1 MVRTRELLI
10 DVARQLFARKGVAA
24 TTMNDIAE
32 ASGKGR
38 RTIYTYFKNKNEIY
52 WAVVEAESE
61 HLYARL
67 EGLANRDLPPEEK
80 LLNYINTRLE
90 AVKEAVVRNGTLRA
104 EFFRDI
110 LKVEKARRSIDV
122 REEARGGSL
131 AEYPYRRSGAGGVSY
146 PQRDGY
152 GFGVA
157 LCLAGARCALYPR
170 QLCRVGHRPVEV
182 EGLHTGFHLVWHKT
196 IRLLTGGGEATR
208 CPA

>member
-10 DVARQLFARKGVAA
+10 DVARQLFARQGVAA

-52 WAVVEAESE
+52 WAVVEAESR

-67 EGLANRDLPPEEK
+67 EGLTNRDLPPD
-80 LLNYINTRLE
+80 INIRLE

-110 LKVEKARRSIDV
+110 WKVEKARRSIDL
-122 REEARGGSL
+122 RE
-131 AEYPYRRSGAGGVSY
+131 
-146 PQRDGY
+146 
-152 GFGVA
+152 VA
-157 LCLAGARCALYPR
+157 LLRSILSEGVEQGVFHIPNVTATASVLHYALR
-170 QLCRVGHRPVEV
+170 
-182 EGLHTGFHLVWHKT
+182 GLDVPY
-196 IRLLTGGGEATR
+196 IRNNFSESGIDRSRLKDYILDFILYGIKR
-208 CPA
+208 

>member
-10 DVARQLFARKGVAA
+10 DVARQLFARQGVAA

-52 WAVVEAESE
+52 WAVVEAESR

-67 EGLANRDLPPEEK
+67 EGLTNRDLPPEEK
-80 LLNYINTRLE
+80 LLNYINIRLE

-110 LKVEKARRSIDV
+110 WKVEKARRSIEL
-122 REEARGGSL
+122 RE
-131 AEYPYRRSGAGGVSY
+131 
-146 PQRDGY
+146 
-152 GFGVA
+152 VA
-157 LCLAGARCALYPR
+157 LLRSIWREGVEKGVVNIPNVTATASVLHYALR
-170 QLCRVGHRPVEV
+170 
-182 EGLHTGFHLVWHKT
+182 GLDVPY
-196 IRLLTGGGEATR
+196 IRNNFSESGIDRSRLKDYILDFILYGIKR
-208 CPA
+208 

>member
-10 DVARQLFARKGVAA
+10 DVARQLFARQGVAA

-52 WAVVEAESE
+52 WAVVEAESK

-67 EGLANRDLPPEEK
+67 EGLTNRDLPPEEK
-80 LLNYINTRLE
+80 LLNYINIRLE

-110 LKVEKARRSIDV
+110 WKVEKARRSIDL
-122 REEARGGSL
+122 RE
-131 AEYPYRRSGAGGVSY
+131 
-146 PQRDGY
+146 
-152 GFGVA
+152 VA
-157 LCLAGARCALYPR
+157 LLRSILSEGVEQGVFHIPTASVLHYALR
-170 QLCRVGHRPVEV
+170 
-182 EGLHTGFHLVWHKT
+182 GLDVPY
-196 IRLLTGGGEATR
+196 IRNNFSESGIDRSRLKDYILDFILYGIKR
-208 CPA
+208 

>member
-10 DVARQLFARKGVAA
+10 DVARQLFARQGVAA

-52 WAVVEAESE
+52 WAVVEAESK

-67 EGLANRDLPPEEK
+67 EGLTNRDLPPEEK
-80 LLNYINTRLE
+80 LLNYINIRLE

-110 LKVEKARRSIDV
+110 WKVEKARRSID
-122 REEARGGSL
+122 S
-131 AEYPYRRSGAGGVSY
+131 VSY
-146 PQRDGY
+146 
-152 GFGVA
+152 
-157 LCLAGARCALYPR
+157 
-170 QLCRVGHRPVEV
+170 
-182 EGLHTGFHLVWHKT
+182 THLTLPTK
-196 IRLLTGGGEATR
+196 A
-208 CPA
+208 

>member
-10 DVARQLFARKGVAA
+10 DVARQLFARQGVAA

-52 WAVVEAESE
+52 WAVVEAESK

-67 EGLANRDLPPEEK
+67 EGLTNRDLPPE
-80 LLNYINTRLE
+80 RACACRAGAGQSE

-110 LKVEKARRSIDV
+110 WKVEKARRSIDL
-122 REEARGGSL
+122 RE
-131 AEYPYRRSGAGGVSY
+131 
-146 PQRDGY
+146 
-152 GFGVA
+152 VA
-157 LCLAGARCALYPR
+157 LLRSILSEGVEQGVFHIPNVTATASVLHYALR
-170 QLCRVGHRPVEV
+170 
-182 EGLHTGFHLVWHKT
+182 GLDVPY
-196 IRLLTGGGEATR
+196 IRNNFSESGIDRSRLKDYILDFILYGIKR
-208 CPA
+208 

>member
-80 LLNYINTRLE
+80 LLNYINTDMYPEMITVFLPTRQEYLHISSTL
-90 AVKEAVVRNGTLRA
+90 VKDALRFHKSVDA
-104 EFFRDI
+104 YVPEEIRGDLI
-110 LKVEKARRSIDV
+110 IHLQ
-122 REEARGGSL
+122 EEANKH
-131 AEYPYRRSGAGGVSY
+131 V
-146 PQRDGY
+146 
-152 GFGVA
+152 
-157 LCLAGARCALYPR
+157 
-170 QLCRVGHRPVEV
+170 
-182 EGLHTGFHLVWHKT
+182 
-196 IRLLTGGGEATR
+196 
-208 CPA
+208 

>member
-80 LLNYINTRLE
+80 LLHYINTRLE
-90 AVKEAVVRNGTLRA
+90 VEQGVFHIPNVTATASVLHYALRGLDVPYIRDNFA
-104 EFFRDI
+104 ESGIERSRLKDYI
-110 LKVEKARRSIDV
+110 LDFI
-122 REEARGGSL
+122 L
-131 AEYPYRRSGAGGVSY
+131 
-146 PQRDGY
+146 Y
-152 GFGVA
+152 GIK
-157 LCLAGARCALYPR
+157 R
-170 QLCRVGHRPVEV
+170 
-182 EGLHTGFHLVWHKT
+182 
-196 IRLLTGGGEATR
+196 
-208 CPA
+208 

>member
-10 DVARQLFARKGVAA
+10 DVARQLFARQGVAA

-52 WAVVEAESE
+52 WAVVEAESK

-67 EGLANRDLPPEEK
+67 EGLTNRDLPPEEK
-80 LLNYINTRLE
+80 LLNYINIRLE

-110 LKVEKARRSIDV
+110 WKVEQARKNIDMHEVVLLKGILKEGVDRGDFRIISVSATASVLHYALRGLDVPYIRNNFSESGIDRSRLKDYILDFI
-122 REEARGGSL
+122 L
-131 AEYPYRRSGAGGVSY
+131 
-146 PQRDGY
+146 Y
-152 GFGVA
+152 GIK
-157 LCLAGARCALYPR
+157 R
-170 QLCRVGHRPVEV
+170 
-182 EGLHTGFHLVWHKT
+182 
-196 IRLLTGGGEATR
+196 
-208 CPA
+208 

>member
-10 DVARQLFARKGVAA
+10 DVARQLFARQGVAA

-52 WAVVEAESE
+52 WAVVEAESK

-67 EGLANRDLPPEEK
+67 EGLTNRDLPPEEK
-80 LLNYINTRLE
+80 LLNYINIRLE

-110 LKVEKARRSIDV
+110 WKVEKARRSIDL
-122 REEARGGSL
+122 RE
-131 AEYPYRRSGAGGVSY
+131 
-146 PQRDGY
+146 
-152 GFGVA
+152 VA
-157 LCLAGARCALYPR
+157 LLRSILSEGVEQGVFHILNVTATASVLHYALR
-170 QLCRVGHRPVEV
+170 
-182 EGLHTGFHLVWHKT
+182 GLDVPY
-196 IRLLTGGGEATR
+196 IRNNFSESGIDRSRLKDYILDFILYGIKR
-208 CPA
+208 

>member
-10 DVARQLFARKGVAA
+10 DVARQLFARQGVAA

-52 WAVVEAESE
+52 WAVVEAESK

-67 EGLANRDLPPEEK
+67 EGLTNRDLPPEEK
-80 LLNYINTRLE
+80 LLNYINIRLE

-110 LKVEKARRSIDV
+110 WEVALLRSILSEGVEQGVFHIPNVTATASVLHYALRGLDV
-122 REEARGGSL
+122 
-131 AEYPYRRSGAGGVSY
+131 PYIRNNFSESGIDRSRLKDY
-146 PQRDGY
+146 ILDFILY
-152 GFGVA
+152 GIK
-157 LCLAGARCALYPR
+157 R
-170 QLCRVGHRPVEV
+170 
-182 EGLHTGFHLVWHKT
+182 
-196 IRLLTGGGEATR
+196 
-208 CPA
+208 

>member
-10 DVARQLFARKGVAA
+10 DVARQLFARQGVAA

-52 WAVVEAESE
+52 WAVVEAESK

-67 EGLANRDLPPEEK
+67 EGLTNRDLPPEEK
-80 LLNYINTRLE
+80 LLNYINIRLE

-110 LKVEKARRSIDV
+110 WKVEKARRSIDL
-122 REEARGGSL
+122 RE
-131 AEYPYRRSGAGGVSY
+131 
-146 PQRDGY
+146 
-152 GFGVA
+152 VA
-157 LCLAGARCALYPR
+157 LLRSILSEGVEQCVFHFPYVSATASVLHYALR
-170 QLCRVGHRPVEV
+170 
-182 EGLHTGFHLVWHKT
+182 GLDVPY
-196 IRLLTGGGEATR
+196 IRNNFSESGIDRSRLKDYILDFILYGIKR
-208 CPA
+208 

>member
-10 DVARQLFARKGVAA
+10 DVARQLFARQGVAA

-52 WAVVEAESE
+52 WAVVEAESK

-67 EGLANRDLPPEEK
+67 EGLTNRDLPPEEK
-80 LLNYINTRLE
+80 LLNYINIRLE

-110 LKVEKARRSIDV
+110 WKVEKARRSIDL
-122 REEARGGSL
+122 RE
-131 AEYPYRRSGAGGVSY
+131 
-146 PQRDGY
+146 
-152 GFGVA
+152 VA
-157 LCLAGARCALYPR
+157 LLRSILSEGVEQGVFHMPNGTANASVLHYALR
-170 QLCRVGHRPVEV
+170 
-182 EGLHTGFHLVWHKT
+182 GLDGPY
-196 IRLLTGGGEATR
+196 IRNNFSESGIDRSRLKDYILDFILYGIKR
-208 CPA
+208 

>member
-10 DVARQLFARKGVAA
+10 DVARQLFARQGVAA

-52 WAVVEAESE
+52 WAVVEAESR

-67 EGLANRDLPPEEK
+67 EGLTNRDLPPEEK
-80 LLNYINTRLE
+80 LLNYNNIRLE

-110 LKVEKARRSIDV
+110 WKVEKARRSIDL
-122 REEARGGSL
+122 RE
-131 AEYPYRRSGAGGVSY
+131 
-146 PQRDGY
+146 
-152 GFGVA
+152 VA
-157 LCLAGARCALYPR
+157 LLRSILSEGVEQGVFHVPDVTATASALHYALR
-170 QLCRVGHRPVEV
+170 
-182 EGLHTGFHLVWHKT
+182 GLDVPY
-196 IRLLTGGGEATR
+196 IRNNFSESGIDRSRLKDYILDFILYGIKR
-208 CPA
+208 